1 MPRSDPS
8 RLLRRPALRAL
19 PGVPREAD
27 VGQQHCQGQAN
38 DGGRGRCQE
47 DAGQRVGAGVREQL
61 TDRAR
66 QVAEWKLDRVAKAGA
81 HLMGR
86 ATYEEMAAYWPRS
99 TEPYAAPMN
108 DIPKVVFSKTL
119 SQASWPITRIA
130 RGDLAAEI
138 AALKEEAGP
147 DVIAHGGASF
157 AAALAARGL
166 IDEYCL
172 VIQPV
177 ALGRGQALFAE
188 LSAAVRLELIEARSF
203 ECGVVVHVYRPHR
216 QVSS

>member
-1 MPRSDPS
+1 MSMSLDGYVASDVQH
-8 RLLRRPALRAL
+8 
-19 PGVPREAD
+19 PGVSVP
-27 VGQQHCQGQAN
+27 
-38 DGGRGRCQE
+38 E
-47 DAGQRVGAGVREQL
+47 DTELIR
-61 TDRAR
+61 
-66 QVAEWKLDRVAKAGA
+66 WKLDRVAKAGA

-86 ATYEEMAAYWPRS
+86 TTYQEMAAYWPHS

-119 SQASWPITRIA
+119 SQASWPTTRIA

-138 AALKEEAGP
+138 AALKEEPGP
-147 DVIAHGGASF
+147 DVIAYGGASF

-172 VIQPV
+172 AVQPL

-188 LSAAVRLELIEARSF
+188 LSAALPLELIEARSF
-203 ECGVVVHVYRPHR
+203 ECGVVVHIYRAR
-216 QVSS
+216 N